1 MVLVYAGDTAAN
13 STASRVLVGSTGPTF
28 QQPSG
33 HITPPPSPRNGGVS
47 SSDDE
52 PLTSRVPPAT
62 ARKKAVPAR
71 RKKGKRK
78 VPQVVA
84 ESEEEGPV
92 RRDSKYYPYDGTI
105 KPSNFSW
112 EITKANEHLPD
123 VVFDVVAR
131 DLHAEPL
138 VLRVAMG
145 NELGDKKK
153 QQHAQGICDMH
164 MARSTAAC
172 TKWRNYMKELIGVG
186 KGDMVGVKVSIRPFQ
201 ATQKWSMMVG

>member
-1 MVLVYAGDTAAN
+1 M
-13 STASRVLVGSTGPTF
+13 SRLWIRQSSQFELWTNVE
-28 QQPSG
+28 
-33 HITPPPSPRNGGVS
+33 RN
-47 SSDDE
+47 
-52 PLTSRVPPAT
+52 TRAPA
-62 ARKKAVPAR
+62 
-71 RKKGKRK
+71 
-78 VPQVVA
+78 
-84 ESEEEGPV
+84 
-92 RRDSKYYPYDGTI
+92 
-105 KPSNFSW
+105 
-112 EITKANEHLPD
+112 
-123 VVFDVVAR
+123 
-131 DLHAEPL
+131 HAEPL